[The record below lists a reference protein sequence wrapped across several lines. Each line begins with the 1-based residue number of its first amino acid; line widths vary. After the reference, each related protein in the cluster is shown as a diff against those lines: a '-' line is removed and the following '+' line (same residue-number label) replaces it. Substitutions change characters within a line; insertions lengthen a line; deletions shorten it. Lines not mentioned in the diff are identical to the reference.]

1 MPEWK
6 ALGKHFAE
14 IKETRIGDFFSDDD
28 RFQKLSLRA
37 GGLDIL
43 LDYSK
48 NILNGRTM
56 ELLTELAKACSV
68 REKAEKMFGGEKINF
83 TEGRAVLH
91 TALRNRLDSEIK
103 VDGKNVMKDISA
115 ELQKMK
121 VFSENL
127 RSGKWKGS
135 TGKQIT
141 DVVNIGIGG
150 SDLGPKMVCGA
161 LRHYAS
167 GPNIHF
173 ISNVDGADFI
183 EVTKSLKPD
192 TTLFIIASKTF
203 TTQETMTNAASARKW
218 LVGALGEEAV
228 KHHFAAVSTN
238 AGKVRDFGIDT
249 ENMFVFWDF
258 VGGRYSLWSAIGL
271 SIMCY
276 VGYDNYIELLS
287 GAHDMDNH
295 FINEPYESNLP
306 VILALIGIWYNN
318 FFNCQTHAL
327 LPYSQYLDRFAAY
340 FQQGDMESNG
350 KSVDSS
356 GKRVDYQT
364 GPVICGEPGT
374 NGQHS
379 FYQLM
384 HQGTKLIPADF
395 IGFINPP
402 EELGGHHNKL
412 MSNFFAQTEAL
423 AFGLS
428 ADEARENMSKEGL
441 AEDEI
446 NKLAPFRA
454 FEGNRPTNSILLDE
468 LTPRSLGRLI
478 AMYEHKIFTQGVIW
492 DINSFDQWGVE
503 LGKKLA
509 NLILPQLES
518 KKTGSSNQ
526 STRGLIEEYI
536 KKRR

>member
-173 ISNVDGADFI
+173 ISNVDGADFL
-183 EVTKSLKPD
+183 EVTKNLKKD
-192 TTLFIIASKTF
+192 TTLFIVASKTF

-356 GKRVDYQT
+356 GKRVD
-364 GPVICGEPGT
+364 
-374 NGQHS
+374 
-379 FYQLM
+379 
-384 HQGTKLIPADF
+384 
-395 IGFINPP
+395 
-402 EELGGHHNKL
+402 
-412 MSNFFAQTEAL
+412 
-423 AFGLS
+423 
-428 ADEARENMSKEGL
+428 
-441 AEDEI
+441 
-446 NKLAPFRA
+446 
-454 FEGNRPTNSILLDE
+454 
-468 LTPRSLGRLI
+468 
-478 AMYEHKIFTQGVIW
+478 
-492 DINSFDQWGVE
+492 
-503 LGKKLA
+503 
-509 NLILPQLES
+509 
-518 KKTGSSNQ
+518 
-526 STRGLIEEYI
+526 
-536 KKRR
+536 